1 MGVDGQMHEPAPEV
15 DGRRFSVRSFADTHL
30 TERQWVQ
37 VRTPAFKAWFGDYL
51 AWFNAQTRGN
61 DTKDRAYEFLR
72 SSDWLNGMPFDGI
85 VADDGHAE
93 IEPDPRNR
101 VTWGVFSP
109 SGVKSATDNAG
120 TFSGAMQDIRLA
132 DAEAMERSGAD
143 RLAIWR
149 ETGWW
154 RG

>member
-1 MGVDGQMHEPAPEV
+1 M
-15 DGRRFSVRSFADTHL
+15 
-30 TERQWVQ
+30 
-37 VRTPAFKAWFGDYL
+37 
-51 AWFNAQTRGN
+51 
-61 DTKDRAYEFLR
+61 
-72 SSDWLNGMPFDGI
+72 
-85 VADDGHAE
+85 
-93 IEPDPRNR
+93 
-101 VTWGVFSP
+101 FSP

-132 DAEAMERSGAD
+132 DAEAMESSGAD